1 MPSFSCLHSANVP
14 RSPQRRSQRYLRG
27 AAWLLEGL
35 PRCLLQHAC
44 CPCLL
49 QPLLEG
55 PTIDGFLFPAL
66 AISGAVDIP
75 IIEQLG
81 ELAETQL
88 IILCGCLS
96 NCLDIRRYA
105 LGARGWRHLHDWW
118 FWAWHTS
125 LCGVWL

>member
-44 CPCLL
+44 CPGLL

-55 PTIDGFLFPAL
+55 PTIAGFLFPPL
-66 AISGAVDIP
+66 AVPAGVEIP
-75 IIEQLG
+75 FYDQLG
-81 ELAETQL
+81 ELAETKL
-88 IILCGCLS
+88 IILCGCWS
-96 NCLDIRRYA
+96 NGLEI
-105 LGARGWRHLHDWW
+105 
-118 FWAWHTS
+118 
-125 LCGVWL
+125 